1 MPSLTR
7 HPAGSER
14 QTERCSL
21 GMQCSSCLFDF
32 LSLLFRLLEIK
43 KSQFFLISHVGNP
56 QLSQEMEII
65 SQSAAVSSAVDK
77 GDSKA
82 VDEALEG
89 KPEESH
95 G

>member
-1 MPSLTR
+1 MIITRWKPSAQLR
-7 HPAGSER
+7 DGKKMS
-14 QTERCSL
+14 
-21 GMQCSSCLFDF
+21 QC
-32 LSLLFRLLEIK
+32 
-43 KSQFFLISHVGNP
+43 
-56 QLSQEMEII
+56 
-65 SQSAAVSSAVDK
+65 AAVSSAVDK

>member
-1 MPSLTR
+1 MIITRWRPSAQPR
-7 HPAGSER
+7 DG
-14 QTERCSL
+14 
-21 GMQCSSCLFDF
+21 
-32 LSLLFRLLEIK
+32 K
-43 KSQFFLISHVGNP
+43 
-56 QLSQEMEII
+56 I
-65 SQSAAVSSAVDK
+65 SQGAAVSSAVDK